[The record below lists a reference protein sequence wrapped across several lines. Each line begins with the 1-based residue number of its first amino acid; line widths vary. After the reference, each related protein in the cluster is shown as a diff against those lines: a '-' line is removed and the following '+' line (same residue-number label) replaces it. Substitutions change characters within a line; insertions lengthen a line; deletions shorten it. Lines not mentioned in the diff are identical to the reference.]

1 MTIIKSPTTRQE
13 FKQLINENSTK
24 KIFVKYYANWCGPCK
39 TINDPVM
46 KMFNEYHGNKL
57 MIIVDVDECDDV
69 ASAMKIRSLPTIQ
82 TFVDGM
88 PDQVVM
94 GADIESIAKLF

>member
-1 MTIIKSPTTRQE
+1 MSIIKSPTTRQE
-13 FKQLINENSTK
+13 FKQLINENSNK
-24 KIFVKYYANWCGPCK
+24 KIFVKYYADWCGPCK
-39 TINDPVM
+39 TINEPVM
-46 KMFNEYHGNKL
+46 KMYEKYSGDKL

-94 GADIESIAKLF
+94 GSDIESIAKLF